1 MCIINSL
8 TSFGRRSL
16 VFFCLRL
23 VKPFG
28 FFGGITLFIW
38 KWINLKAK
46 LLQWFEMVFDSIYR
60 NYIATSLLRSLK
72 MLSWKSS
79 QNLVVNI
86 FATEVVKKTTNA
98 VVLFQLLS
106 SRFRAFK
113 ISFVEILP
121 FLLNFLSTAT
131 SWKRRQHLFF

>member
-1 MCIINSL
+1 MCTINSL